1 MPCNS
6 AVGAKLKPRPPQ
18 AMEQLICQIKEAIP
32 FGMPEAEICAR
43 DCFGCPKKLLEY
55 LDTELEFWE
64 SELASGETPTL
75 GDIDRLAKSSKK
87 IYKALKKNDLV

>member
-1 MPCNS
+1 
-6 AVGAKLKPRPPQ
+6 LKPKAPE
-18 AMEQLICQIKEAIP
+18 AMEQLIGQIKEAIP

>member
-1 MPCNS
+1 M
-6 AVGAKLKPRPPQ
+6 GK
-18 AMEQLICQIKEAIP
+18 LICQIKDAIP

-43 DCFGCPKKLLEY
+43 DCVGCPKKLLEY
-55 LDTELEFWE
+55 LDTEVEFWE

-87 IYKALKKNDLV
+87 IHRALKKNNLV

>member
-1 MPCNS
+1 M
-6 AVGAKLKPRPPQ
+6 
-18 AMEQLICQIKEAIP
+18 CQ
-32 FGMPEAEICAR
+32 R
-43 DCFGCPKKLLEY
+43 LLWLSQKLLEY